1 MLKERAKYF
10 SFLNRTVDHILIIIS
25 AFLAVLVEQFYH
37 GNLLRLVDYESLH
50 PYMIPFVL
58 IIWQVLFV
66 RIEKK
71 YLYRTTS
78 LKTFAKQLLSINSV
92 GLLILILTSFLLK
105 EQLFYR
111 STIVFFIFISYSF
124 LFGKRLV
131 MKLFLQSVRSRR
143 KNIRNILIVGSKKR
157 AEALVSELSA
167 HSEYGYVIS
176 GILDPIQER
185 VGKGVDGYQVESG
198 FDRFETVVT
207 DRAIDEVFFAMP
219 PRAIPGFT
227 DKMNFLISIGVNS
240 HLMINVDMFTN
251 GIISQTHVSPFI
263 EEFYNLPVISFH
275 STTKKISLLVL
286 KKYLELAICF
296 GMLVVFSPVFLIMP
310 ILIKLNSPG
319 PVFFR
324 QERLGYHGR
333 RFRIFKFRTMYKD
346 AEARFKELEDLNE
359 QEGPVF
365 KVTDDPRITGI
376 GKFLRRYSLDELPQ
390 LFNVFQGDMNLVGP
404 RPPLPAEVERYKPKW
419 RRRLTMKPGLTGL
432 WQISGRNLLR
442 NFEDWVKLDIEYID
456 NWSLWLDIKIIIKS
470 IPAMLSGTGK

>member
-1 MLKERAKYF
+1 MLKDKAKYF
-10 SFLNRTVDHILIIIS
+10 SFLNRTVDSVLIIIS
-25 AFLAVLVEQFYH
+25 AFLAIIVEQLYH
-37 GNLLRLVDYESLH
+37 GTGLELIDYKSMH
-50 PYMIPFVL
+50 PYVIPFIL
-58 IIWQVLFV
+58 IIWHVLLV

-71 YLYRTTS
+71 SLYRRTS
-78 LKTFAKQLLSINSV
+78 LKTFAKQLLAINSV
-92 GLLILILTSFLLK
+92 GLLTLILISFFLK
-105 EQLFYR
+105 EPLFYR
-111 STIVFFIFISYSF
+111 STIVFFIFICYLS

-131 MKLFLQSVRSRR
+131 MKLFLQNVRSSR
-143 KNIRNILIVGSKKR
+143 KNTRNILIVGSKKR

-167 HSEYGYVIS
+167 HSEYGYIIS
-176 GILDPIQER
+176 GILDPTPER
-185 VGKGVDGYQVESG
+185 VGESVDGYQVESG

-219 PRAIPGFT
+219 PKAIPGFT

-251 GIISQTHVSPFI
+251 GLKSQTHVSPFI
-263 EEFYNLPVISFH
+263 EEFYNLPIISFH
-275 STTKKISLLVL
+275 STTHIIGFLIL
-286 KKYLELAICF
+286 KKYLELTICL
-296 GMLVVFSPVFLIMP
+296 GMLVVFSPIFLIMP
-310 ILIKLNSPG
+310 ILIKLYSPG

-346 AEARFKELEDLNE
+346 AEVRFKEVEHLNE
-359 QEGPVF
+359 QDGIVF
-365 KVTDDPRITGI
+365 KLTDDPRITGI

-404 RPPLPAEVERYKPKW
+404 RPPLPAEVEQYKPEW

-432 WQISGRNLLR
+432 WQISGRNLLQS
-442 NFEDWVKLDIEYID
+442 FEDWVKLDLEYID